1 MGRMIGQIFM
11 KDFGEWTK
19 EEQEA
24 FAETINYPVRKAAH
38 ATEYA
43 VLGILVLVRCK
54 YQKKWNRK
62 RMILTAWGIST
73 MYAATDEIH
82 QLFVPGRA
90 CMVTDVMIDSAGALT
105 GILFASALAAIIIGR
120 NREQKHTEMRKQK
133 MEIKLA
139 KSAGFCFGVKRAV
152 DMVYEQA
159 QKREERLDAGEEQV
173 PDIYTFGP
181 VIHNEEVVKDLK
193 KEE

>member
-1 MGRMIGQIFM
+1 MVLIWMVVIFMFSAKPADESSKESLFVGRMIGQIFM

-90 CMVTDVMIDSAGALT
+90 
-105 GILFASALAAIIIGR
+105 
-120 NREQKHTEMRKQK
+120 
-133 MEIKLA
+133 
-139 KSAGFCFGVKRAV
+139 
-152 DMVYEQA
+152 
-159 QKREERLDAGEEQV
+159 
-173 PDIYTFGP
+173 
-181 VIHNEEVVKDLK
+181 
-193 KEE
+193 

>member
-1 MGRMIGQIFM
+1 MVLIWMVVIFMFSAKPADESSKESLFVGRMIGQIFM

-43 VLGILVLVRCK
+43 VLGSLVLVRCK

-90 CMVTDVMIDSAGALT
+90 CMVTDVMIDSAGALA

-120 NREQKHTEMRKQK
+120 NREQKHQK
-133 MEIKLA
+133 
-139 KSAGFCFGVKRAV
+139 
-152 DMVYEQA
+152 
-159 QKREERLDAGEEQV
+159 
-173 PDIYTFGP
+173 
-181 VIHNEEVVKDLK
+181 
-193 KEE
+193 